1 MILARSN
8 RGGLA
13 GMAWMLAI
21 GLCAARIAASPMPT
35 RPQSSDPRNTS
46 SSGVAPFVQDKP
58 ASDQAPKDDAPK
70 GDAPKQ
76 GAPAA
81 MPNEP
86 AVPGASQD
94 AASKATGSSTEKS
107 DAGAK
112 GPGTASAPGERRG
125 RITGDAVY
133 VRSGPSSDHYPVTK
147 LNTGDAVTV
156 LGEEGEWIAIAPPR
170 GCFSTIP
177 QQYVDSSDGVRG
189 VVNGDRVNVRA
200 GSHLTADRYQV
211 QEKLSKGAEV
221 SIIAKTEDGQYRIEP
236 PAGARLYIHRQFVR
250 AAVGDEALDA
260 ATDAKTAGTTS
271 NPGVIIR
278 SNALTGN
285 TALEAAT
292 TATKPS
298 SADAVSASATG
309 ASGIAEPAERQRLT
323 ALDQA
328 MREEMSKPLASRNF
342 AKLKDGF
349 REIAASSADEF
360 SRKYADAR
368 QAQLEY
374 MGKLAESA
382 ASLHDIAA
390 DVAKERAAYL
400 ASQAK
405 VASPPIEVRA
415 GYDVEGELRVS
426 AVYASPIGPKRYRL
440 VDPKSQPARTIG
452 YIELDKDLTLDM
464 ERLMGRYVGIKASR
478 IRPAEG
484 MVNPVP
490 LYIASRIVVLNPTDR
505 TETRP
510 EDLADKPAAH
520 ASSGGS

>member
-1 MILARSN
+1 MFLARSN

-13 GMAWMLAI
+13 GVAWMLTI
-21 GLCAARIAASPMPT
+21 GLCAARIAASPIPT
-35 RPQSSDPRNTS
+35 RPQSSDSPNPG
-46 SSGVAPFVQDKP
+46 SSGAAPVAQDKP
-58 ASDQAPKDDAPK
+58 ASGQAPKSDASKP
-70 GDAPKQ
+70 D
-76 GAPAA
+76 APAA
-81 MPNEP
+81 KPNEP
-86 AVPGASQD
+86 AAPAAGASQD
-94 AASKATGSSTEKS
+94 AASRGVTPQPAA
-107 DAGAK
+107 AGDVEGQTP
-112 GPGTASAPGERRG
+112 GPVAERGERRG

-147 LNTGDAVTV
+147 LNAGDAVTL
-156 LGEEGEWIAIAPPR
+156 LGEEGDWIAIAPPR

-189 VVNGDRVNVRA
+189 VVNADRVNVRA

-211 QEKLSKGAEV
+211 QKQLSKGAEV

-236 PAGARLYIHRQFVR
+236 PAGARLYINRQFVR
-250 AAVGDEALDA
+250 TATGDEALDA
-260 ATDAKTAGTTS
+260 AVDAKPSGDSS

-292 TATKPS
+292 TTMKPS
-298 SADAVSASATG
+298 AGDAGSASPT
-309 ASGIAEPAERQRLT
+309 ASSGFVESAERQRLT

-349 REIAASSADEF
+349 REIAASSPDEF

-368 QAQLEY
+368 HAQMEY

-390 DVAKERAAYL
+390 DVEKERAAYT

-405 VASPPIEVRA
+405 VAPPLIAVRA

-452 YIELDKDLTLDM
+452 YIELDKDLTVDM

-490 LYIASRIVVLNPTDR
+490 LYIATRIVVLNPNDR

-510 EDLADKPAAH
+510 EDLTEKPASH
-520 ASSGGS
+520 ASTGGS

>member
-1 MILARSN
+1 MFLARSN

-13 GMAWMLAI
+13 GMAWMLTI

-35 RPQSSDPRNTS
+35 RPQSSDPPNTV
-46 SSGVAPFVQDKP
+46 SSGAAPVAQDKP
-58 ASDQAPKDDAPK
+58 ASGQPPKS
-70 GDAPKQ
+70 DAPKQ
-76 GAPAA
+76 VAPA
-81 MPNEP
+81 
-86 AVPGASQD
+86 VKPGESASSAAGTSKD
-94 AASKATGSSTEKS
+94 AESRGEASSSDSKS
-107 DAGAK
+107 DVAAKEPDGVAG
-112 GPGTASAPGERRG
+112 SGERRG

-147 LNTGDAVTV
+147 LNAGDSVTL

-189 VVNGDRVNVRA
+189 VVNADRVNVRA

-211 QEKLSKGAEV
+211 QKQLSKGAEV

-236 PAGARLYIHRQFVR
+236 PAGARLYINRQFIR
-250 AAVGDEALDA
+250 TATGDEALDA
-260 ATDAKTAGTTS
+260 AVDAKPSGGSS

-285 TALEAAT
+285 TALEGAT
-292 TATKPS
+292 TPTKPS
-298 SADAVSASATG
+298 PADAGSTGATG
-309 ASGIAEPAERQRLT
+309 ASGTFEPAERERLT

-328 MREEMSKPLASRNF
+328 MREEMSKPLATRNF
-342 AKLKDGF
+342 AKLKEGF
-349 REIAASSADEF
+349 REIAASSADDF

-368 QAQLEY
+368 HAQLEY

-390 DVAKERAAYL
+390 DVEKERAAYS

-405 VASPPIEVRA
+405 VAPPLIAVRA

-490 LYIASRIVVLNPTDR
+490 LYIASRIVVLNPEDR
-505 TETRP
+505 SEIRP
-510 EDLADKPAAH
+510 EDVEKKPAGAH
-520 ASSGGS
+520 VSTGGS